1 MEKQTKIKAT
11 LKGSILLTLKNI
23 SRMKKLTEDEMK
35 RVLGGVYIRDCRDS
49 LQQEA
54 AEYDSEKH
62 TKTEIEEFYDGW
74 SDRWEECLRGLG
86 LIP

>member
-1 MEKQTKIKAT
+1 
-11 LKGSILLTLKNI
+11 
-23 SRMKKLTEDEMK
+23 MK